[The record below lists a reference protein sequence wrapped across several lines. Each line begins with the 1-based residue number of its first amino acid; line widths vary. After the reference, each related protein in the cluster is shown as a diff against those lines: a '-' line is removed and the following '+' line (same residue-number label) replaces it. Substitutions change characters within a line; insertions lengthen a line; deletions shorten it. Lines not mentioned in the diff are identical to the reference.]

1 MLGRLLYPK
10 SARSI
15 KYVVSFEQTI
25 KNISDV
31 EMIYKDIGR
40 ETLISLLTHFCPGQV
55 INKPLEDTK
64 KLKQL
69 GFEFNS
75 YLKLLP
81 KLMHYI
87 PDQSQILRQKWLNL
101 KFPKRTHLHWN

>member
-15 KYVVSFEQTI
+15 KYVVSLEQTI

-40 ETLISLLTHFCPGQV
+40 ETLISLLTHFCQGQV
-55 INKPLEDTK
+55 VNKPLEDTK

-69 GFEFNS
+69 GFEFNPN
-75 YLKLLP
+75 LKLLL
-81 KLMHYI
+81 KLVHYI
-87 PDQSQILRQKWLNL
+87 PDQ
-101 KFPKRTHLHWN
+101 